1 MQLGRKRPAVNLQ
14 SGIKE
19 ICLSV
24 VLTILLITTI
34 FMAYNQYVASVDFI
48 NLNNSHLFFVIVGS
62 NTLLIL
68 LVFLLS
74 RSQKNEKNLIL
85 NSYSTLEHHQKLL
98 LNNKDTRYFTWDVRN
113 KKIYISNKC
122 FSLSK
127 IKSMSSIS
135 FEEFISRVHAKDIN
149 FYQLANRAIQGKID
163 QIEVSFRYQTN
174 IANKWFKLKGSLLN
188 NSHGNPYISGLLFDI
203 TRDRSQ
209 EINAQRLQKTLSE
222 VIDSLPISFVLWNS
236 KNQLVMCN
244 SKYRDFYSLPPSV
257 TKPGT
262 SKSEITQ
269 LSMKSMVE
277 IDVQKDPN
285 NQLPGLISQQ
295 EIQLRDKRWILKT
308 EIKTGAGY
316 IASMALDISNQKIS
330 QQDLLNNEN
339 ELINKVEELDNL
351 RRKQDIQSK
360 QLIELT
366 ERYSSERD
374 NIEELEN
381 NKSKFLLNMSH
392 ELRTPLNAIIG
403 FSDFLKNQV
412 IDDPDK
418 IREYAQDIYESGNEL
433 LGIISNIESMTHL
446 EKEDVKINKKS
457 QKINAVVDEVLAD
470 FRADIIEKN
479 IIVKNHFDF
488 KENIFCNETAIRQII
503 TNIISNAIKYN
514 KDGGTISI
522 NNNEQNGWLNLEI
535 GDNGH
540 GMTNEE
546 IDIIFKPFNKS
557 RRSNI
562 INQEGSRLGLPI
574 ANTLIQIHDGNIDIK
589 STPGKGTC
597 VTISIPLISHENA
610 PKTQKSA

>member
-34 FMAYNQYVASVDFI
+34 FMAYNQYVAPVDFI

-113 KKIYISNKC
+113 KKIYMSNKC

-149 FYQLANRAIQGKID
+149 FYQLANSAIQGKID

-174 IANKWFKLKGSLLN
+174 IANKWFKLKGSLLY
-188 NSHGNPYISGLLFDI
+188 NSHGNPHISGLLFDI

-244 SKYRDFYSLPPSV
+244 SKYRDFYSLPPSL

-277 IDVQKDPN
+277 IDVQRDPN
-285 NQLPGLISQQ
+285 NQLPSLISQQ
-295 EIQLRDKRWILKT
+295 EVQLRDKRWILKT

-316 IASMALDISNQKIS
+316 C
-330 QQDLLNNEN
+330 
-339 ELINKVEELDNL
+339 ING
-351 RRKQDIQSK
+351 
-360 QLIELT
+360 
-366 ERYSSERD
+366 
-374 NIEELEN
+374 
-381 NKSKFLLNMSH
+381 
-392 ELRTPLNAIIG
+392 P
-403 FSDFLKNQV
+403 
-412 IDDPDK
+412 
-418 IREYAQDIYESGNEL
+418 
-433 LGIISNIESMTHL
+433 
-446 EKEDVKINKKS
+446 
-457 QKINAVVDEVLAD
+457 
-470 FRADIIEKN
+470 
-479 IIVKNHFDF
+479 
-488 KENIFCNETAIRQII
+488 
-503 TNIISNAIKYN
+503 
-514 KDGGTISI
+514 
-522 NNNEQNGWLNLEI
+522 
-535 GDNGH
+535 
-540 GMTNEE
+540 
-546 IDIIFKPFNKS
+546 
-557 RRSNI
+557 
-562 INQEGSRLGLPI
+562 
-574 ANTLIQIHDGNIDIK
+574 
-589 STPGKGTC
+589 
-597 VTISIPLISHENA
+597 
-610 PKTQKSA
+610 

>member
-34 FMAYNQYVASVDFI
+34 FMAYNQYVAPVDFI

-74 RSQKNEKNLIL
+74 QSQKNEKNLIL

-113 KKIYISNKC
+113 KKIYMSNKC

-149 FYQLANRAIQGKID
+149 FYQLANSAIQGKID

-174 IANKWFKLKGSLLN
+174 IANKWFKLKGSLLY
-188 NSHGNPYISGLLFDI
+188 NSHGNPHISGLLFDI

-222 VIDSLPISFVLWNS
+222 VIDSLPLSFVLWNS

-330 QQDLLNNEN
+330 QQDLLNNES

-403 FSDFLKNQV
+403 FSDFLKKQA

-433 LGIISNIESMTHL
+433 LGIISNIESMTNL

-488 KENIFCNETAIRQII
+488 RENIFCNETAIRQII

-535 GDNGH
+535 ADNGH

-597 VTISIPLISHENA
+597 VTISVPLISHESA

>member
-1 MQLGRKRPAVNLQ
+1 
-14 SGIKE
+14 
-19 ICLSV
+19 
-24 VLTILLITTI
+24 
-34 FMAYNQYVASVDFI
+34 
-48 NLNNSHLFFVIVGS
+48 
-62 NTLLIL
+62 
-68 LVFLLS
+68 
-74 RSQKNEKNLIL
+74 
-85 NSYSTLEHHQKLL
+85 
-98 LNNKDTRYFTWDVRN
+98 
-113 KKIYISNKC
+113 
-122 FSLSK
+122 
-127 IKSMSSIS
+127 
-135 FEEFISRVHAKDIN
+135 
-149 FYQLANRAIQGKID
+149 
-163 QIEVSFRYQTN
+163 
-174 IANKWFKLKGSLLN
+174 
-188 NSHGNPYISGLLFDI
+188 
-203 TRDRSQ
+203 
-209 EINAQRLQKTLSE
+209 
-222 VIDSLPISFVLWNS
+222 
-236 KNQLVMCN
+236 MCN
-244 SKYRDFYSLPPSV
+244 SKYRDFYSSPPSV

-403 FSDFLKNQV
+403 FLTIKAV

-433 LGIISNIESMTHL
+433 LIINNIESMTHR
-446 EKEDVKINKKS
+446 KENVKINKKN
-457 QKINAVVDEVLAD
+457 QNKCCCNEILAD
-470 FRADIIEKN
+470 FRACNRKN

-488 KENIFCNETAIRQII
+488 RENIFCNETAIRQII

-514 KDGGTISI
+514 KDGIPSVLIIMTKWIK
-522 NNNEQNGWLNLEI
+522 NLE
-535 GDNGH
+535 
-540 GMTNEE
+540 
-546 IDIIFKPFNKS
+546 
-557 RRSNI
+557 
-562 INQEGSRLGLPI
+562 
-574 ANTLIQIHDGNIDIK
+574 
-589 STPGKGTC
+589 GKW
-597 VTISIPLISHENA
+597 SWNDE
-610 PKTQKSA
+610 

>member
-1 MQLGRKRPAVNLQ
+1 
-14 SGIKE
+14 
-19 ICLSV
+19 
-24 VLTILLITTI
+24 
-34 FMAYNQYVASVDFI
+34 
-48 NLNNSHLFFVIVGS
+48 
-62 NTLLIL
+62 
-68 LVFLLS
+68 
-74 RSQKNEKNLIL
+74 
-85 NSYSTLEHHQKLL
+85 
-98 LNNKDTRYFTWDVRN
+98 
-113 KKIYISNKC
+113 
-122 FSLSK
+122 
-127 IKSMSSIS
+127 
-135 FEEFISRVHAKDIN
+135 
-149 FYQLANRAIQGKID
+149 
-163 QIEVSFRYQTN
+163 
-174 IANKWFKLKGSLLN
+174 
-188 NSHGNPYISGLLFDI
+188 
-203 TRDRSQ
+203 
-209 EINAQRLQKTLSE
+209 
-222 VIDSLPISFVLWNS
+222 
-236 KNQLVMCN
+236 
-244 SKYRDFYSLPPSV
+244 
-257 TKPGT
+257 
-262 SKSEITQ
+262 
-269 LSMKSMVE
+269 MKSMVE

-308 EIKTGAGY
+308 EIKTSAGY

-433 LGIISNIESMTHL
+433 LGIISNIESMTNL

-488 KENIFCNETAIRQII
+488 RENIFCNETAIRQII

-535 GDNGH
+535 ADNGH

-597 VTISIPLISHENA
+597 VTISVPLISHENA
-610 PKTQKSA
+610 PKTKKSA

>member
-1 MQLGRKRPAVNLQ
+1 MQLGKKRPAVNLQ
-14 SGIKE
+14 SQIKE

-24 VLTILLITTI
+24 ALTILFITTI
-34 FMAYNQYVASVDFI
+34 FMAFNQYVSTVDFI
-48 NLNNSHLFFVIVGS
+48 NLNNNYLFFAVVGS

-68 LVFLLS
+68 FIFLLS
-74 RSQKNEKNLIL
+74 RSQENEKNLL
-85 NSYSTLEHHQKLL
+85 VHNYSTLEHHQKLL
-98 LNNKDTRYFTWDVRN
+98 LNNKDTRYFMWDVKN
-113 KKIYISNKC
+113 KKIYMSNKC

-127 IKSMSSIS
+127 ITSMSPVS
-135 FEEFISRVHAKDIN
+135 FEEFVSRVQTKDIN
-149 FYQLANRAIQGKID
+149 FYQLANGAIQGKID

-174 IANKWFKLKGSLLN
+174 ITNKWFKLKGSLVN
-188 NSHGNPYISGLLFDI
+188 NTRGNPYISGLLVDI
-203 TRDRSQ
+203 THDRNQ
-209 EINAQRLQKTLSE
+209 EINAQRLHRTLSE
-222 VIDSLPISFVLWNS
+222 VIDSLPLSFVLWNS

-262 SKSEITQ
+262 SKSDIIQ
-269 LSMKSMVE
+269 LSMKSLIE
-277 IDVQKDPN
+277 IDVQKDLD

-339 ELINKVEELDNL
+339 KLINKVEELDNL

-418 IREYAQDIYESGNEL
+418 IKEYAQDIYESGNEL
-433 LGIISNIESMTHL
+433 LAIISNIESMTSL
-446 EKEDVKINKKS
+446 EKEDVKINRKS
-457 QKINAVVDEVLAD
+457 QKINTVVDEVLAD
-470 FRADIIEKN
+470 FRADIIDKN

-488 KENIFCNETAIRQII
+488 RENLFCNETAIRQII
-503 TNIISNAIKYN
+503 ANILSNSIKYN

-522 NNNEQNGWLNLEI
+522 NNNVQNGWLNLEI
-535 GDNGH
+535 ADNGH

-546 IDIIFKPFNKS
+546 INIIFKPFNKS

-589 STPGKGTC
+589 SAPGKGTC
-597 VTISIPLISHENA
+597 VTISVPLISHESA